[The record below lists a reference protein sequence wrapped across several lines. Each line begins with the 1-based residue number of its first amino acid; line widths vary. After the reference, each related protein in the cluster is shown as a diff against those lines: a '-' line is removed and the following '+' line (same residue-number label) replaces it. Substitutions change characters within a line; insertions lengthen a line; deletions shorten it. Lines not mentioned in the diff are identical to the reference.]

1 MTNNNESKSP
11 VDFFSGLF
19 SLKKPIQTKS
29 NLPDVVIDSDFTLS
43 YAFAAIGIFI
53 LLTSPSNSC
62 NTDASSFICP
72 PSLWGIL
79 QGGLNLLFA
88 AFLAV
93 QAQRI
98 RFVFDETAFE
108 LKNVDLGTS
117 KEQVLLKNSG
127 ENFVVEGANRWNYDT
142 FVNYDFFPSVDF
154 PILVYFKETQ
164 TPPEKWGQGPGGL
177 DKVGGG
183 QVHFFPAIA
192 NVKQLKEQFEK
203 RGCAKKEV

>member
-1 MTNNNESKSP
+1 MDIISG
-11 VDFFSGLF
+11 FFSLNPMK
-19 SLKKPIQTKS
+19 SDKADTKPK
-29 NLPDVVIDSDFTLS
+29 LPDVVIDSDFTLS
-43 YAFAAIGIFI
+43 YAFAAIGIWI

-62 NTDASSFICP
+62 NIDSTFICP
-72 PSLWGIL
+72 PSIGGIL

-108 LKNVDLGTS
+108 LKNVDLGAS

-127 ENFVVEGANRWNYDT
+127 ENFVVGGANRWNYDT

-164 TPPEKWGQGPGGL
+164 TPPEKWGQGPGSL

-203 RGCAKKEV
+203 RGCAKK

>member
-1 MTNNNESKSP
+1 MTSDKNP
-11 VDFFSGLF
+11 MDFFSGLF
-19 SLKKPIQTKS
+19 SQNRMKS
-29 NLPDVVIDSDFTLS
+29 DTTTARPKIPDVVIDSDFTLS

-53 LLTSPSNSC
+53 LLTSPSSSC
-62 NTDASSFICP
+62 NIDSSFICP
-72 PSLWGIL
+72 PSIWGVF
-79 QGGLNLLFA
+79 QGGLNLVFA

-108 LKNVDLGTS
+108 LKNVDLGVS

-127 ENFVVEGANRWNYDT
+127 ENFVVGGANRWNYDT

-192 NVKQLKEQFEK
+192 NVKQLKEQFET